1 MKLLKLQNKSEQ
13 WVVLLLKHPFY
24 KSCCGRQIISKE
36 NWQSI
41 RNERRY
47 VPGMKFKH
55 TPQQI
60 HFVLQ
65 NTAKILFHL
74 DMRYKMMQFGSSTEM
89 FTVSV
94 SRCRCVCLCAC
105 VRVCVC
111 VCIYIYMLALWK
123 VESEEITI
131 TAKVNTCRELNQ
143 PETMNWFFS
152 LNYSCKF

>member
-105 VRVCVC
+105 VRACVC
-111 VCIYIYMLALWK
+111 VRAYIYICWLCERWNLKKSQLQQKWILVGNWINQKLW
-123 VESEEITI
+123 TD
-131 TAKVNTCRELNQ
+131 
-143 PETMNWFFS
+143 FF
-152 LNYSCKF
+152 L